1 MDKDNPKQENK
12 LIKLLDNDTALAAV
26 KRDEFLSLVNVKPP
40 KDWVKKHPYAKNVD
54 YLPIER
60 IEWLLTRLFQQWKV
74 EVKET
79 KQLMNSLT
87 VTVRLHYK
95 DPIDG
100 WTWQDG
106 VGAVPAKTDKG
117 AAASDMSAI
126 LSDAVQTGLPA
137 AESYAIKDA
146 AEKIGRI
153 FGADLNRKDKLG
165 FVPSYATPGVMDEIE
180 KKKAEK
186 LAGLKKGKE

>member
-1 MDKDNPKQENK
+1 MANQPENQ
-12 LIKLLDNDTALAAV
+12 LIKLLDEDKAIEAV
-26 KRDEFLSLVNVKPP
+26 KRDDFLKLINVNPPEEWIKLHPFAKGVK
-40 KDWVKKHPYAKNVD
+40 

-60 IEWLLTRLFQQWKV
+60 IEWLMTRLYQQWKV

-87 VTVRLHYK
+87 VTVRVHYK

-117 AAASDMSAI
+117 SRASDMNAI

-137 AESYAIKDA
+137 AKSFAIKDA
-146 AEKIGRI
+146 TEHIGKI
-153 FGADLNRKDKLG
+153 FGGDLNRKDKLG
-165 FVPSYATPGVMDEIE
+165 FVPSYATPDVVDEMA

-186 LAGLKKGKE
+186 LAEIKGKTE